1 MNVPGD
7 MVSCGETKFDNSILC
22 GRKEF
27 SIYML
32 YILGVLVVIFS
43 GNKKY
48 KTFHYSEFPCGY
60 Y

>member
-1 MNVPGD
+1 
-7 MVSCGETKFDNSILC
+7 MVSCGETKFDNNLVLC

-27 SIYML
+27 SIHML

-48 KTFHYSEFPCGY
+48 KAFHYGEFPRGY